1 MTYYKI
7 IRSFRDQDGI
17 SPMVRRGLTLEQAQ
31 AHCKDPETHSA
42 TCTTDVGRALTE
54 SAGPWFDC
62 YEEE

>member
-7 IRSFRDQDGI
+7 FRSFRDQDV

-31 AHCKDPETHSA
+31 AHCKDPETRSA
-42 TCTTDVGRALTE
+42 TCTSPEGHQRTE
-54 SAGPWFDC
+54 MHGPWFDG